1 MIQISAVRRLLLAA
15 ALLAGGCASAPPA
28 PIKPPTIPFERKMTW
43 MLQLEDRRILRV
55 APPPVAAP
63 VVVPKKG
70 TKVAAPP
77 APPPIDL
84 TNLLADSE
92 PRVRRRA
99 ALAIGRVGLPAGIQ
113 PLIGALSDADPEVRA
128 MAAFGLGLI
137 GDVVAAPALTKPL
150 LAEYRLAA
158 GG

>member
-55 APPPVAAP
+55 EPPPVAAP

-70 TKVAAPP
+70 TKVVVAPP

-84 TNLLADSE
+84 TNLLTDSE

-113 PLIGALSDADPEVRA
+113 PLIPALSGADP
-128 MAAFGLGLI
+128 
-137 GDVVAAPALTKPL
+137 
-150 LAEYRLAA
+150 
-158 GG
+158 